1 MFYGVPDNNIYT
13 HALFFTSLTISLL
26 SYPYIWTHGFSVNTV
41 HIYKP
46 NILYTEPPKKRP
58 HDLIFSTAHCRRPSE
73 GARGRFCVIKC
84 VRPYTGRDGGESK
97 VTNLWPYRSISPD
110 SKALLSS
117 DPIWH
122 TTPISAKTTS
132 SKLVRCLLLLALLR
146 QASSL
151 HHDVLEQITE
161 TYFFGFLISGQYGA
175 GLGVYNEK
183 NDLKAPAFFSAGTYV
198 LAHNRSYI
206 SERKEKKKS
215 Q

>member
-1 MFYGVPDNNIYT
+1 MG
-13 HALFFTSLTISLL
+13 
-26 SYPYIWTHGFSVNTV
+26 
-41 HIYKP
+41 
-46 NILYTEPPKKRP
+46 
-58 HDLIFSTAHCRRPSE
+58 PS
-73 GARGRFCVIKC
+73 VIKC
-84 VRPYTGRDGGESK
+84 VRPYTGEGWGESK
-97 VTNLWPYRSISPD
+97 VTNLGPYRSISPD